1 MGGVNQKESREDII
15 LNIYRD
21 TGEGNFLNR
30 VCKDKSTGVRSPLAM
45 NEAHK
50 SSRFNTTVSSIN
62 ILTSPST
69 KEIIQVLSSPLQFN
83 VAIHAE

>member
-45 NEAHK
+45 K
-50 SSRFNTTVSSIN
+50 
-62 ILTSPST
+62 LTSLVDS
-69 KEIIQVLSSPLQFN
+69 ILLFRR
-83 VAIHAE
+83 